1 MKNPKIRVSRNY
13 RYFIISSLLALAG
26 FLGIFVSAISGSP
39 HVVPISAGVIVAY
52 VIALIVLTAAAART
66 TAGKVSDQKLSP
78 MLGQL
83 MVDVVLKLHMPVL
96 ICDLTGK
103 IIWYNRSLGTL
114 AGSRGALYGITLNK
128 VCGLSPEEVS
138 SEGIVNNVSLGDRV
152 FSATSY
158 EIKAAD
164 KNYVLMVFD
173 DSTELTRLER
183 KCFEEDTIIMYIIID
198 NLDEM
203 LEYVQEIY
211 RTASTEIVE
220 ILKGWAA
227 SSGAMLKEYERD
239 KFILVTDRKNLE
251 QEVSEKFSILDEIR
265 NVKVGDGSLPVTVS
279 IGVSN
284 IEGTLAEKAK
294 AAQAALDMALQRGGD
309 QAVLKSVDG
318 IEFFG
323 GRTKTV
329 QKRTKVKARVI
340 ANELV
345 TNMTEADNV
354 LVMGHKYA
362 DFDSIGACV
371 GIARL
376 ADYCGVPVNIVVDSS
391 DENVAACRSR
401 FSSMAKYDGRFVD
414 SREGLDLVKTG
425 TMLVIVDVNNL
436 AHIECPQL
444 EENIDKVA
452 IIDHHR
458 KTAEF
463 KTEPII
469 SYIEPSAS
477 SACELI
483 SEMLEQ
489 TLSAG
494 DLSKEEANMLLTG
507 ILLDT
512 KQFSRN
518 TGTRTFSAAQYLRE
532 EGASPSDA
540 QDLFKT
546 SLDDFVREARFENDV
561 VIYRKVIAISRSDS
575 EGVPQDRVAAA
586 KAADKLLGI
595 SGIMASF
602 ALVKID
608 NSVHVS
614 ARSTGKINV
623 QLILEELKGGGHF
636 DSAGA
641 QVEDSS
647 VLEVLSMLKDS
658 IDHYLDSNM

>member
-138 SEGIVNNVSLGDRV
+138 SEGIVNNVSLGDRI

-227 SSGAMLKEYERD
+227 SSGAMLNEYERD

>member
-52 VIALIVLTAAAART
+52 VIALIILTAAAARS

-78 MLGQL
+78 VLGQL

-114 AGSRGALYGITLNK
+114 AGSRGALYGITLSK

-138 SEGIVNNVSLGDRV
+138 SEGVVNNVSLGDRV

-251 QEVSEKFSILDEIR
+251 QEVNEKFSILDEIR

-284 IEGTLAEKAK
+284 IEGSLAEKAK

-340 ANELV
+340 ANELG

-376 ADYCGVPVNIVVDSS
+376 ADFCNVPVNIVVDTS

-401 FSSMAKYDGRFVD
+401 FSSLAKYDGRFVD

-425 TMLVIVDVNNL
+425 TLLVIGFGRG
-436 AHIECPQL
+436 E
-444 EENIDKVA
+444 
-452 IIDHHR
+452 
-458 KTAEF
+458 
-463 KTEPII
+463 
-469 SYIEPSAS
+469 S
-477 SACELI
+477 
-483 SEMLEQ
+483 
-489 TLSAG
+489 
-494 DLSKEEANMLLTG
+494 
-507 ILLDT
+507 
-512 KQFSRN
+512 
-518 TGTRTFSAAQYLRE
+518 
-532 EGASPSDA
+532 EGAA
-540 QDLFKT
+540 VTLAGKN
-546 SLDDFVREARFENDV
+546 A
-561 VIYRKVIAISRSDS
+561 
-575 EGVPQDRVAAA
+575 
-586 KAADKLLGI
+586 GI
-595 SGIMASF
+595 IF
-602 ALVKID
+602 
-608 NSVHVS
+608 
-614 ARSTGKINV
+614 
-623 QLILEELKGGGHF
+623 
-636 DSAGA
+636 
-641 QVEDSS
+641 
-647 VLEVLSMLKDS
+647 
-658 IDHYLDSNM
+658 

>member
-52 VIALIVLTAAAART
+52 VIALIVLTAAAARS

-78 MLGQL
+78 VLGQL

-138 SEGIVNNVSLGDRV
+138 SEGVVNNVSLGDRV

-251 QEVSEKFSILDEIR
+251 QEVNEKFSILDEIR

-284 IEGTLAEKAK
+284 IEGSLAEKAK

-376 ADYCGVPVNIVVDSS
+376 ADFCNVPVNIVVDTS

-401 FSSMAKYDGRFVD
+401 FSSLAKYDGRFVD

-425 TMLVIVDVNNL
+425 TLLVIVDVNNL

-477 SACELI
+477 STCELI

-546 SLDDFVREARFENDV
+546 SLDDFVREAKFENDV

-575 EGVPQDRVAAA
+575 EGAPQDRVAAA

>member
-52 VIALIVLTAAAART
+52 VIALIILTAAAARS

-78 MLGQL
+78 VLGQL

-138 SEGIVNNVSLGDRV
+138 SEGVVNNVSLGDRV

-251 QEVSEKFSILDEIR
+251 QEVNEKFSILDEIR

-284 IEGTLAEKAK
+284 IEGSLAEKAK

-376 ADYCGVPVNIVVDSS
+376 ADFCNVPVNIVVDTS

-401 FSSMAKYDGRFVD
+401 FSSLEKYDGRFVD

-425 TMLVIVDVNNL
+425 TLLVIVDVNNL

-477 SACELI
+477 STCELI

-546 SLDDFVREARFENDV
+546 SLDDFVREAKFENDV

-575 EGVPQDRVAAA
+575 EGAPQDRVAAA